1 MSQNESLQDWFS
13 FKFKN
18 YKLTPKVTPEH
29 RKFFAKR
36 LVNKTDIQNHLE
48 AFNRDVESEE
58 ASKRLYYGNP
68 GAGKSHIILH
78 VGDYLESRG
87 FEVVYLECP
96 PLKPRDMPIRLF
108 KEFLEKVSMR
118 RVIDVLDKSYD
129 RIMQETS
136 QDPDITDYHRDPIG
150 KAYPRLKKEFVDGSL
165 ITMVSKYITTETE
178 QIQIQRW
185 LMGEK
190 IKDVPVENLTE
201 GTTTLAQVFVT
212 LLKLLSKDVNKKL
225 VLIFDELHQMQEVDA
240 HLAPQFSLLFRELV
254 DDIQT
259 HAAIILC
266 YSASTLTDEDGAGE
280 IINEH
285 VRRRILDSNIIEIKE
300 IKQQELEAFSSDLI
314 KFNRAKDDSF
324 YEEQCEKYQNEVA
337 GEKLVPELY
346 PFTNESIQKLKTAMA
361 QAKPGE
367 IIKALNDSCG
377 EAKSQGRHVIRKEDF
392 ETVVRQR
399 IGSIGH

>member
-190 IKDVPVENLTE
+190 IKDVPVENL
-201 GTTTLAQVFVT
+201 LKV
-212 LLKLLSKDVNKKL
+212 LLLL
-225 VLIFDELHQMQEVDA
+225 
-240 HLAPQFSLLFRELV
+240 
-254 DDIQT
+254 
-259 HAAIILC
+259 
-266 YSASTLTDEDGAGE
+266 
-280 IINEH
+280 
-285 VRRRILDSNIIEIKE
+285 RRFL
-300 IKQQELEAFSSDLI
+300 
-314 KFNRAKDDSF
+314 
-324 YEEQCEKYQNEVA
+324 
-337 GEKLVPELY
+337 
-346 PFTNESIQKLKTAMA
+346 
-361 QAKPGE
+361 
-367 IIKALNDSCG
+367 
-377 EAKSQGRHVIRKEDF
+377 
-392 ETVVRQR
+392 
-399 IGSIGH
+399 